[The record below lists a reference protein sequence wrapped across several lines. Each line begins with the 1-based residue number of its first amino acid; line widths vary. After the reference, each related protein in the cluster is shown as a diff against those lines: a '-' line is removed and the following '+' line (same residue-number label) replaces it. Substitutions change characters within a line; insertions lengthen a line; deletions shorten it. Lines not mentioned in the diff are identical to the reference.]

1 MDDEKLFEMLDECV
15 AYAVN
20 TLENVRTLY
29 PFAMVVDE
37 NDNIGSL
44 NNDERDHEKC
54 YELLY
59 EDLKEEAQKGQVRA
73 IALIAR
79 VNIPDNFSP
88 AVTEGLRI
96 HIEEKGSSGEKIGAR
111 LLYIPYQ
118 LFKTPEDDA
127 KLTVKLHDPIPV
139 GIPSEIFV

>member
-15 AYAVN
+15 AYAVK
-20 TLENVRTLY
+20 TLESVQTLY

-59 EDLKEEAQKGQVRA
+59 EDLKEEVQKGQIRA

-79 VNIPDNFSP
+79 VNIPENFSP
-88 AVTEGLRI
+88 VVAEGLRI
-96 HIEEKGSSGEKIGAR
+96 HIEERGASKEKIGGR

-118 LFKTPEDDA
+118 LFKTPQDDA

-139 GIPSEIFV
+139 GIPSEIFC